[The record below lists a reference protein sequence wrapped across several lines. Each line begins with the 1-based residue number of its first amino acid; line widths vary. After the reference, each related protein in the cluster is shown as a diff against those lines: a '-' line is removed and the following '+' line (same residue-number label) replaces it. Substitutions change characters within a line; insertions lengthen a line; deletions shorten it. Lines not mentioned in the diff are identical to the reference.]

1 MSHKRVTRITIWKT
15 DTPADR
21 VTELVQRDEVWGD
34 EQDYE
39 TVNRAVA
46 RLYGDDGA
54 HMGHWLTA
62 AGNIGIAATDYNPET
77 ETLTWLDQIT
87 VRRRS
92 D

>member
-21 VTELVQRDEVWGD
+21 ITELVQRDAVWGD
-34 EQDYE
+34 EQDYK

-62 AGNIGIAATDYNPET
+62 AATAGMAATDYNPET